1 MGAMVELHHSVRLR
15 QLTAEEAER
24 QNPQVGMVVTEVLAV
39 VKDQM
44 EVVTTNTAETRH
56 MAAEA
61 ADAIELA

>member
-15 QLTAEEAER
+15 QLTAEKAER